1 MLTSVSGMPVQTIS
15 FAPPEGFMDV
25 DRSDKSSAVAAQ
37 PSEGVPSSSADANSG
52 AALQDVAAS
61 LANVK
66 NVIRSGA
73 ADRYQVID
81 MLTNLLRET
90 LQVSQHVLTPEAQ
103 NTIFLL
109 SPRNHSALLNSS
121 SDSLHSAVNMPA
133 IDSLSRDAQCA
144 RYSLS
149 VPKT

>member
-1 MLTSVSGMPVQTIS
+1 MGTPQNVS

-25 DRSDKSSAVAAQ
+25 DRSDKSSGAVAPA
-37 PSEGVPSSSADANSG
+37 SGGVPSSADASSG
-52 AALQDVAAS
+52 TALQDVAAS

-90 LQVSQHVLTPEAQ
+90 LQVSSSAIT
-103 NTIFLL
+103 
-109 SPRNHSALLNSS
+109 HSNSS
-121 SDSLHSAVNMPA
+121 
-133 IDSLSRDAQCA
+133 
-144 RYSLS
+144 
-149 VPKT
+149 T

>member
-1 MLTSVSGMPVQTIS
+1 
-15 FAPPEGFMDV
+15 MDV

-37 PSEGVPSSSADANSG
+37 PSEGVPSSADANSG

-103 NTIFLL
+103 KTIFLL
-109 SPRNHSALLNSS
+109 TPRNHSVLLNSS
-121 SDSLHSAVNMPA
+121 LTACT
-133 IDSLSRDAQCA
+133 AQSYA
-144 RYSLS
+144 SI
-149 VPKT
+149 